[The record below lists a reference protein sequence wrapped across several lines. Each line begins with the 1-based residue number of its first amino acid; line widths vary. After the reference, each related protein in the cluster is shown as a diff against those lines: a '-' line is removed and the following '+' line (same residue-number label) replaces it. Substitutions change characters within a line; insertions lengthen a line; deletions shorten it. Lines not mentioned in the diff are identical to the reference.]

1 MSQSLALLEFGSVAV
16 GMLAVDRML
25 KNSPVALL
33 RCGTVHP
40 GRYLALVGGSVASTE
55 EAHTVGVAVGTE
67 ASCLVAEVRLADP
80 VSSLAEALVGGR
92 NEPDGDTLGVLEVS
106 TSPGL
111 LGLMDRVLKAVPV
124 GLVEVRLADDL
135 GGRAL
140 AIIHGELTDVQE
152 AAAMAP
158 SCLGDDSE
166 LLNISVIS
174 RLDDTLRTVLG
185 EGTHF
190 ASCRNWTPEGCETVE
205 D

>member
-40 GRYLALVGGSVASTE
+40 GRYLALVGGSVASTQ
-55 EAHTVGVAVGTE
+55 EAHSEGVLVGRE
-67 ASCLVAEVRLADP
+67 AGSLVAEVCLNDP
-80 VSSLAEALVGGR
+80 APSLAEALEGGR
-92 NEPDGDTLGVLEVS
+92 KEPNGDTLGVCEVS

-111 LGLMDRVLKAVPV
+111 LGLMDRILKALPV

-140 AIIHGELTDVQE
+140 AIIHGELSDVQE
-152 AAAMAP
+152 AAVMAP
-158 SCLGDDSE
+158 SCLKDNSQ
-166 LLNISVIS
+166 LLNFSVIS

-190 ASCRNWTPEGCETVE
+190 ASCRNWTPHGSETVE
-205 D
+205 G